1 MTPTSLAPVLSAIAP
16 LREELNRHAIYDS
29 LRTIDDLRV
38 FMAHHVFSVWDFMSV
53 IKFLQRELAPTAIPW
68 VPRGRGETRRFIN
81 ELVLEEETDEVPGPA
96 GLSYGSH
103 FELYGR
109 AMDEIG
115 VDPQPARRFA
125 ALAARDGIE
134 DALASGLAPP
144 ASAAF
149 MRTTFGFIADG
160 RPHVVAAAFALG
172 REHVIPAMF
181 RRFLG
186 GLGIGE
192 DRAPAFHY
200 YLRRHIHLDE
210 DHHGPLSLLILED
223 FCAGDPARLAE
234 AARAARDAIAARI
247 AFWDGV
253 KVALGKS

>member
-1 MTPTSLAPVLSAIAP
+1 MLSAIAP

-68 VPRGRGETRRFIN
+68 VPRGRGATRRFIN
-81 ELVLEEETDEVPGPA
+81 ELVLEEESDEVPGPESRA
-96 GLSYGSH
+96 PSYGSH
-103 FELYGR
+103 FELYGW

-125 ALAARDGIE
+125 ALAARGGIE

-144 ASAAF
+144 AAAAF

-192 DRAPAFHY
+192 DQAPAFHY
-200 YLRRHIHLDE
+200 YLRRHIQLDE

-223 FCAGDPARLAE
+223 FCAGDSARLAE

-253 KVALGKS
+253 KAALGKS

>member
-1 MTPTSLAPVLSAIAP
+1 MTPVSLASVLSATESP
-16 LREELNRHAIYDS
+16 REQLNRHAIYDS
-29 LRTIDDLRV
+29 LRTIDDLRA

-68 VPRGRGETRRFIN
+68 APRGRGATRRFIN
-81 ELVLEEETDEVPGPA
+81 ELVLEEKSDEVPGPA
-96 GLSYGSH
+96 GPGYGSH

-109 AMDEIG
+109 AMEEIG
-115 VDPQPARRFA
+115 VDPEPARRFA
-125 ALAARDGIE
+125 ALAARGGLDA
-134 DALASGLAPP
+134 ALASGLAPP

-192 DRAPAFHY
+192 NQAPAFHY

-210 DHHGPLSLLILED
+210 DHHGPLSLLILDD
-223 FCAGDPARLAE
+223 FCAGDPARLDE
-234 AARAARDAIAARI
+234 AAHAARDAIAARI

-253 KVALGKS
+253 HAALGKS